1 MSTSDA
7 VHGPLSPTPRTRG
20 GYRRRRFVQRLAVAF
35 TTAALAMP
43 VLTAPVARAG
53 TTIVVTTTDQS
64 VNTDA
69 ECSLQEAIYAANLDA
84 SKAPDIF
91 NPGQLLTTG
100 CAAGNGADIIELP
113 AGGGFNFADPI
124 TDVDNYVG
132 PSATPIITSR
142 IIIEGRGA
150 KLERVSGGRP
160 TRAFVVGA
168 TGDLDLREV
177 HVKGFFIRGGD
188 GGAGGGGGGMGAGGA
203 IYVQAGKL
211 LVQWS
216 TFEGNGV
223 RGGDGGDENN
233 DAGGG
238 GGGLSGDGGSGY
250 GSGGGGGGVRGDGG
264 NGRTSHNDFWG
275 GGGGGRVTSGSN
287 ETPGQPCGGAGGES
301 FFAFGG
307 DGDSASVSCP
317 GGGGGGGSGTSDLD
331 AGDGGSGSYGGGGG
345 AGGDGPIFSGDGGDG
360 GFGAGGGGTQNG
372 QGGDGGFGGGGGV
385 GFQAF
390 SVGRGQ
396 GGTFGGDG
404 GDGSGAGGGGAGLG
418 GAIFGY
424 LADIDISN
432 STFVAN
438 QAERGQTGIHCGL
451 NGCGPGANDG
461 RGAGG
466 AIFTVAGTLSV
477 ESSTIAGNTA
487 ITVTNGGGGGI
498 VVYDPIGD
506 DEATLVLHNSIVAGN
521 GVSECYTR
529 NGVTT
534 TGSAGNVITN
544 SVDSATPDSDACVG
558 VLTADD
564 PLLGGLD
571 DNPPGRTPTMKLGA
585 GSPAIDA
592 AVGTSPADDQR
603 GILRPQGDAADIGA
617 YELSSNPPTTTI
629 TLAPTAPDGA
639 EGWYVSAVGV
649 TIAATDPDS
658 TVAHTRCALDPT
670 SAHDAFADL
679 PDTECTLTSVSSDG
693 EHTVYAASVDSEGNV
708 EATVVAASFKLDA
721 TDPELSPSLSAPS
734 PITVGQTGV
743 TASANA
749 SDATSGVASFGCGTV
764 DTSTPGVHTVTCTA
778 TDHAGNT
785 GSATLTYVVE
795 YRILGFFSPVPSS
808 KWKLGQSVPVKV
820 ALANG
825 AGVRI
830 SDSEAASLAQACR
843 VTFQASGAQSKGPD
857 CMKYDA
863 STDQFIYTWKLGK
876 SGIGSATI
884 VVRISYPGTT
894 TTTQLQESISIT
906 R

>member
-1 MSTSDA
+1 MA
-7 VHGPLSPTPRTRG
+7 
-20 GYRRRRFVQRLAVAF
+20 
-35 TTAALAMP
+35 AALALP
-43 VLTAPVARAG
+43 VLTAPIARAS
-53 TTIVVTTTDQS
+53 TTIVVTTTSQG
-64 VNTDA
+64 VNTDS
-69 ECSLQEAIYAANLDA
+69 ECSLAEAIYAANLDA

-91 NPGQLLTTG
+91 NPGQFVGTG
-100 CAAGNGADIIELP
+100 CAAGSGADVIELIP
-113 AGGGFNFADPI
+113 SGIFSFSDPI
-124 TDVDNYVG
+124 TDADNYVG

-150 KLERVSGGRP
+150 KLQRVSGGRP

-188 GGAGGGGGGMGAGGA
+188 GGNGGGGGGMGAGGA
-203 IYVQAGKL
+203 IYVQAGTL

-216 TFEGNGV
+216 TFESNGV
-223 RGGDGGDENN
+223 RGGDGGDANN
-233 DAGGG
+233 NAGGG
-238 GGGLSGDGGSGY
+238 GGGLSGDGGHGDF
-250 GSGGGGGGVRGDGG
+250 SGGGGGGARGDGG
-264 NGRTSHNDFWG
+264 NGRTSNNHFWG

-287 ETPGQPCGGAGGES
+287 ETPGHPCGGAGGES
-301 FFAFGG
+301 LFAFGR
-307 DGDSASVSCP
+307 DGDSASISCP
-317 GGGGGGGSGTSDLD
+317 GGGGGGGSGTSDLNS
-331 AGDGGSGSYGGGGG
+331 GDGGSGSYGGGGG
-345 AGGDGPIFSGDGGDG
+345 GAGVGPGFGSGDGGDG
-360 GFGAGGGGTQNG
+360 GFGAGGGGAENG
-372 QGGDGGFGGGGGV
+372 QGGDGGFGGGGGL
-385 GFQAF
+385 GFQVF
-390 SVGRGQ
+390 SEGRGQ
-396 GGTFGGDG
+396 GGTFAGDG
-404 GDGSGAGGGGAGLG
+404 GDAGGGGAGLG

-451 NGCGPGANDG
+451 NACGPGANDG

-487 ITVTNGGGGGI
+487 VTITNGGGGGI
-498 VVYDPIGD
+498 VVYDPIGS

-534 TGSAGNVITN
+534 TGSAGDVITN

-558 VLTADD
+558 VLTAND

-592 AVGTSPADDQR
+592 AVGNSPPDDQR

-617 YELSSNPPTTTI
+617 YELSSNPPTTAI
-629 TLAPTAPDGA
+629 TLAPAAPDGTNA
-639 EGWYVSAVGV
+639 WYVSVVGV

-658 TVAHTRCALDPT
+658 TVAQTRCVLDPA
-670 SAHDAFADL
+670 SVPAAFADL
-679 PDTECTLTSVSSDG
+679 PDAGCALTSVSSDG
-693 EHTVYAASVDSEGNV
+693 EHTVYAASVDSEGNA
-708 EATVVAASFKLDA
+708 EATVVSATFKLDA

-743 TASANA
+743 TALPNA
-749 SDATSGVASFGCGTV
+749 SDTTSGVLSSGCGTV

-778 TDHAGNT
+778 TDNAGNT
-785 GSATLTYVVE
+785 GSANLSYVVE

-808 KWKLGQSVPVKV
+808 KWKLGQSVPIKV

-830 SDSEAASLAQACR
+830 SDAAAAALAQACR
-843 VTFQASGAQSKGPD
+843 VKFQASGAQSKGPD

-876 SGIGSATI
+876 SGIGPATI
-884 VVRISYPGTT
+884 VVRISYPNTT
-894 TTTQLQESISIT
+894 TTTQRSEPILIT
-906 R
+906 P